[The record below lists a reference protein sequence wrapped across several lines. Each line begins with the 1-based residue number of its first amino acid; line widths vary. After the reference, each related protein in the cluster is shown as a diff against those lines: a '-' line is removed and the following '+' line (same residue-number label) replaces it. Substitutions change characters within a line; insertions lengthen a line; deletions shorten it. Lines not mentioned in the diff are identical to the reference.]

1 MPITLVEGE
10 QRELDV
16 QLSPVP
22 VEPARLFG
30 YITDAETG
38 DPIASAVVRLFQS
51 GIEIYYEATDING
64 YYDIAGITPGAYDGL
79 IEAAGYIEQ
88 TF

>member
-16 QLSPVP
+16 QLTQIPS
-22 VEPARLFG
+22 EPARLFG

-38 DPIASAVVRLFQS
+38 LPIAHAEVHLFQG
-51 GIEIYYEATDING
+51 GIEMYYETTGDDG
-64 YYDIAGITPGAYDGL
+64 YYIITNIIPGAYDGL
-79 IEAAGYIEQ
+79 VTAAGYIEQ
-88 TF
+88 NF